1 MYLNEKK
8 LNRILLFSKIKIGVY
23 SAFNFLFILTLH
35 IAFTDATLRKDTGM
49 IIAII
54 LLVLLLSYLTYR
66 NIVKFS
72 LMRAAAVYN
81 GIFVLD
87 FDGYLT
93 LNEIAVKTQKNEQKV
108 SKEIKDLIEKNI
120 FHNISL
126 EFGEKPQ
133 VILMKK
139 VKENEVMTESVDC
152 PYCGATA
159 LKRKGF
165 SCKCEFCGNEIM

>member
-8 LNRILLFSKIKIGVY
+8 LNSILLFSKIKIGVY
-23 SAFNFLFILTLH
+23 SIFNLLFILTLI
-35 IAFTDATLRKDTGM
+35 IAFTDASLRKDTGM

-72 LMRAAAVYN
+72 LMRAAMMYN
-81 GIFVLD
+81 GIFILD

-93 LNEIAVKTQKNEQKV
+93 LSEIAVKTQKNEQKV
-108 SKEIKDLIEKNI
+108 SKEIKKLIEKNI

-139 VKENEVMTESVDC
+139 VEENEGITESVDC

-165 SCKCEFCGNEIM
+165 SCKCEFCGNDIM